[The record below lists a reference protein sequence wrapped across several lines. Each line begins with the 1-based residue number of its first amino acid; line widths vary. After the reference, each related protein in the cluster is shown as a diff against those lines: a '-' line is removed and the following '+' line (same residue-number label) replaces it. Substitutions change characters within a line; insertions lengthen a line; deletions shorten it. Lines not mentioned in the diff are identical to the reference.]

1 MPCYACGGPGG
12 HSRFECAD
20 YGYIPEREQGDK
32 VDEITALREENARL
46 TGEVERVKLLRAE
59 VARLEGLILDW
70 EAAAFVGS
78 GVDYRT
84 AAEALN
90 DEAKRIRAR
99 CESRVICD
107 THHTGGGAYYRDEC
121 PQCIRAQR
129 EEGR

>member
-70 EAAAFVGS
+70 DEAPMTDHGPL
-78 GVDYRT
+78 T
-84 AAEALN
+84 TLCAEA
-90 DEAKRIRAR
+90 RR
-99 CESRVICD
+99 
-107 THHTGGGAYYRDEC
+107 
-121 PQCIRAQR
+121 IRAQR
-129 EEGR
+129 EEGK